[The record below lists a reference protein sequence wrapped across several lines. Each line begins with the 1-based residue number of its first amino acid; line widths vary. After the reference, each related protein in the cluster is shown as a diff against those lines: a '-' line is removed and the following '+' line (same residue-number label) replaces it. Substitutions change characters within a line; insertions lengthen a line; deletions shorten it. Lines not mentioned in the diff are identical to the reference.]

1 MFYLLSVSF
10 DYDFYP
16 LLVIVGIAWLIPMLM
31 SVFRLNKVPAVII
44 EIIAGFFIGKY
55 LLQSYS
61 IEDLVIV
68 DFLALTGF
76 IFLMFLGGLE
86 INVDQIIA
94 SFPRKKLNY
103 SRFIRNPFLVG
114 IFIFMATLGLSYAA
128 SFFISGITVIENRW
142 YFALIM
148 ITTSVGIILP
158 VLKNR
163 GEINTRYGQMIV
175 LSAAVA
181 DVLSILLFTI
191 TAFLLKEG
199 LGFEMLWLLLL
210 LAIFLVL
217 YFAGTFLRKFDLY
230 VTITHKLSH
239 AASQIKVRG
248 TILLILVFVVAS
260 RFIGTEVILLGAF
273 LGGLLLSFFLHK
285 DRSLLL
291 IKLDGMGYGF
301 FIPVFFIFV
310 GITFEPEH
318 LFALDQSLL
327 TFLLVLLITL
337 FAVKV
342 LPSLIWTR
350 LFGFRK
356 AVAGGFLI
364 SSRLSLIIAA
374 STIGV
379 ELEVISQGINACF
392 ILMAVLTCL
401 FSPLIFNFINP
412 PEKIPA
418 DKTVIIGGSSTA
430 VLLARRL
437 FMHNRDVVIVDKK
450 LDRSKEINAKGI
462 PCIYGD
468 GRNQSVYEKINL
480 KPWNYIVI
488 LTDDDQLNI
497 DISRIVRQDLN
508 HERVITKANKRW
520 IQRALNSCEVE
531 YFDATR
537 VIATTIESLIL
548 RPTVYHTFV
557 ESFENFSLE
566 EIKLTD
572 KELDGLTISDI
583 PIHRDATIILIRRV
597 NELYIPHGDTYL
609 RMGDVLNILGTPTA
623 LEHSR
628 ELLT

>member
-1 MFYLLSVSF
+1 MFCLLSVSF

-44 EIIAGFFIGKY
+44 EIITGFFIGKY

-61 IEDLVIV
+61 VEDLVIV

-86 INVDQIIA
+86 INVDQIIT
-94 SFPRKKLNY
+94 SFPRRKLNY
-103 SRFIRNPFLVG
+103 SRFIKNPFLVG
-114 IFIFMATLGLSYAA
+114 ILIFILTLGLSYAA
-128 SFFISGITVIENRW
+128 SFFISGITVIENKW

-163 GEINTRYGQMIV
+163 GEINTLYGQMII
-175 LSAAVA
+175 LSSAVA

-199 LGFEMLWLLLL
+199 LGFEMLWLFLL
-210 LAIFLVL
+210 LAIFLIF

-230 VTITHKLSH
+230 VKITHKLSH

-248 TILLILVFVVAS
+248 TILLILIFVVAS
-260 RFIGTEVILLGAF
+260 GFIGTEVILLGAF

-301 FIPVFFIFV
+301 FIPVFFIVV
-310 GITFEPEH
+310 GITFEPAH
-318 LFALDQSLL
+318 LLALDQSLL
-327 TFLLVLLITL
+327 TFLLVLLLTL

-342 LPSLIWTR
+342 IPSLIWTR
-350 LFGFRK
+350 LFGLRK

-379 ELEVISQGINACF
+379 ELDVISHGINACF
-392 ILMAVLTCL
+392 IVMAVLTCL

-437 FMHNRDVVIVDKK
+437 YMHNREVIIIDKK
-450 LDRSKEINAKGI
+450 LERSKEINSKGI

-468 GRNQSVYEKINL
+468 GRNQSIYDKINL

-488 LTDDDQLNI
+488 LTDDDHLNI
-497 DISRIVRQDLN
+497 EISRIVRQELN

-520 IQRALNSCEVE
+520 IQRALNNFEVE

-566 EIKLTD
+566 EIKLTAR
-572 KELDGLTISDI
+572 ELDGLSISDI
-583 PIHRDATIILIRRV
+583 PVHRDATIILIRRA
-597 NELYIPHGDTYL
+597 NEMYIPHGDTYL